1 VDTKV
6 TATYYCLT
14 DEMLQ
19 ASGHTEPW
27 QRTFSDAEAGDHCAG
42 SRRHFQRQ
50 LRQSQGLP
58 EVRWLH
64 AGHALEEP
72 VQPTL
77 AQGHRRPLLRTLFF
91 MLAEV
96 HKTREDEKPRE
107 DGSKDESVYLVD
119 SFPVPVCDNIRI
131 DRCKLYQDEE
141 YRGYTASKR
150 RYFYGLKIHV
160 LVTSSG
166 DPVEVFFT
174 PGSRN
179 DTRALKQFDFDL
191 PDGSTIHGDKAY
203 NDYDFED
210 LLAEAAEI
218 NLSPLRKKNSK
229 RKESLLRY
237 ASFSTFDASVWRQLD
252 RTSKKSCQHLFTQSP
267 AKALS

>member
-1 VDTKV
+1 M
-6 TATYYCLT
+6 C
-14 DEMLQ
+14 
-19 ASGHTEPW
+19 
-27 QRTFSDAEAGDHCAG
+27 
-42 SRRHFQRQ
+42 
-50 LRQSQGLP
+50 
-58 EVRWLH
+58 
-64 AGHALEEP
+64 
-72 VQPTL
+72 
-77 AQGHRRPLLRTLFF
+77 
-91 MLAEV
+91 
-96 HKTREDEKPRE
+96 
-107 DGSKDESVYLVD
+107 
-119 SFPVPVCDNIRI
+119 
-131 DRCKLYQDEE
+131 
-141 YRGYTASKR
+141 
-150 RYFYGLKIHV
+150 LKIHV